1 MRTLVF
7 YSVKG
12 GLGRTLALCNLAR
25 ALASTGRRVLMLD
38 FDFTAPGLHRKSPG
52 PGYLVV

>member
-7 YSVKG
+7 HSVKG

-38 FDFTAPGLHRKSPG
+38 FDFTAPGLHHR
-52 PGYLVV
+52 